1 MMRAG
6 CCHLL
11 SSLLAL
17 SAQSASTSDAI
28 RDSYQGQVRWAQ
40 SGPYGSAGGP
50 RVEPFTDWWDS
61 LDGTIYFPTHDPD
74 QINIRA
80 GGSIDSIQMFYGGKP
95 GGHHGGLGGH
105 LHRLRLFSGDRI
117 VRVTGRAGLGPGA
130 GVDQLTVHTSNGR
143 VLGPFGGTGGV
154 AFDTGDWSR
163 SGCSLGFISG
173 WADQRLD
180 SIVFHWRCPRGPQQ
194 FSDLDEHES
203 EARGNAHRQ
212 KPGLFSVTVMP
223 LLLLAM
229 QTRARILGLVQQ

>member
-1 MMRAG
+1 MRASSTSTY
-6 CCHLL
+6 LL
-11 SSLLAL
+11 PSLLAL
-17 SAQSASTSDAI
+17 CAQIHSASTSDAI
-28 RDSYQGQVRWAQ
+28 RDSYQGQVTWAK

-61 LDGTIYFPTHDPD
+61 LDGTIFFPTHDPD

-80 GGSIDSIQMFYGGKP
+80 GGSIDAVQVFYGGKP

-130 GVDQLTVHTSNGR
+130 GVDQLTLHTSSGR
-143 VLGPFGGTGGV
+143 QLGPFGGTGGV

-180 SIVFHWRCPRGPQQ
+180 SIVFHWRCPKGPQQ
-194 FSDLDEHES
+194 FSDLGSHGSLETG
-203 EARGNAHRQ
+203 RGGRQ
-212 KPGLFSVTVMP
+212 NPELVTIIGTLT
-223 LLLLAM
+223 LLLLHAAIN
-229 QTRARILGLVQQ
+229 QKYS